1 MTDERIF
8 YRTRKTVLEM
18 LRDRGFEIG
27 DDEIEETYEEFEKK
41 YLAKPS
47 MLNFVAKRAV
57 AANQMEVDDGQPA
70 SQLMEPIYVK
80 FVKKEEKL
88 SQEQVREI
96 VLFMSSYSMANKQED
111 MQELQNAILIV

>member
-1 MTDERIF
+1 
-8 YRTRKTVLEM
+8 M

-41 YLAKPS
+41 YLAKSS
-47 MLNFVAKRAV
+47 MLSFVTKEQLQV
-57 AANQMEVDDGQPA
+57 TKLKCTMA
-70 SQLMEPIYVK
+70 SQLMQLIYVK

-96 VLFMSSYSMANKQED
+96 VLFMSSYSIANKLED
-111 MQELQNAILIV
+111 M

>member
-1 MTDERIF
+1 
-8 YRTRKTVLEM
+8 M

-41 YLAKPS
+41 YLAKSS
-47 MLNFVAKRAV
+47 MLSFVTKRAV
-57 AANQMEVDDGQPA
+57 AGNQIEVYDGH
-70 SQLMEPIYVK
+70 QLMQLIYVK

-96 VLFMSSYSMANKQED
+96 VLFMSSYSIANKLED
-111 MQELQNAILIV
+111 M

>member
-1 MTDERIF
+1 
-8 YRTRKTVLEM
+8 M

-57 AANQMEVDDGQPA
+57 AGDQMEVDDG
-70 SQLMEPIYVK
+70 
-80 FVKKEEKL
+80 
-88 SQEQVREI
+88 
-96 VLFMSSYSMANKQED
+96 
-111 MQELQNAILIV
+111 